1 MDKWHFIKIIY
12 IVFFNVETISAT
24 VLKRSSRLGILRRG
38 PRTPDCKGVYV
49 LIMRKGK
56 PRVAGAGD
64 KDQPSD
70 ISISLTLSTN
80 LWTLDVSQETG
91 ELYQGSKIKVI
102 RIIII

>member
-1 MDKWHFIKIIY
+1 MQFQARDS
-12 IVFFNVETISAT
+12 ETWVQDSW
-24 VLKRSSRLGILRRG
+24 LQG
-38 PRTPDCKGVYV
+38 GVYV
-49 LIMRKGK
+49 LIMRRKGK

-64 KDQPSD
+64 KDQPGD